1 MLKDLKDAVDRAASC
16 DYKTTLTL
24 VPEGVRIDMAAF
36 GMTVSNIVTWIMID
50 RSRINV
56 LVETIN
62 NLEMDLR
69 YSMHQLSRGK

>member
-1 MLKDLKDAVDRAASC
+1 MLKDLKDAVDHAATC

-24 VPEGVRIDMAAF
+24 ISDGVRIDMAAF

-50 RSRINV
+50 RSRFNI
-56 LVETIN
+56 LVEAIN

-69 YSMHQLSRGK
+69 HSIYQLNRGK